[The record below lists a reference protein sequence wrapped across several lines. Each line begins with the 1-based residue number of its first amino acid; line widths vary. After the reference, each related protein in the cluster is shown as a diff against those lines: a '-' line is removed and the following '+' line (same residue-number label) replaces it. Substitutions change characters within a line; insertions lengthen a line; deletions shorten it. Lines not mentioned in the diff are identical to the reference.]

1 MKITK
6 RIRILIAVFLSLFI
20 LQSIF
25 LLITLVDNST
35 KIDTSEFEEFR
46 NILLNM
52 QLVFLFLFFIVSVIY
67 FFFIP
72 VFLRR
77 SLKDSSHIIDEISR
91 GNYKIDINEYDY
103 KKRND
108 PEIVK
113 IIMAMQKMIN
123 VILSFDQAK
132 KEKIIEHYSRLN
144 SIMRIVDSGIV
155 ILKLDGEISFV
166 SDVASE
172 HFPGLVRDVNLI
184 SNGFNPEIE
193 NNIKKYAM
201 SVLKSRSQQSD
212 QQFFFPSQKRHLNLK
227 SSIVRNESGE
237 AIGAVIAIQS
247 IEKKKVE
254 KTEHA

>member
-6 RIRILIAVFLSLFI
+6 RIRILIMVFLSLFI
-20 LQSIF
+20 LQSVF

-35 KIDTSEFEEFR
+35 KIDSQEFEDFK
-46 NILLNM
+46 NIVINL
-52 QLVFLFLFFIVSVIY
+52 QLVFMFLFFFVSVIY

-77 SLKDSSHIIDEISR
+77 SLRDTDHIINEISR

-113 IIMAMQKMIN
+113 IIMSMQKMIN

-144 SIMRIVDSGIV
+144 SIMRILDSGIV

-172 HFPGLVRDVNLI
+172 HFPGLEQDINLI
-184 SNGFNPEIE
+184 SNGFSPEIE

-201 SVLKSRSQQSD
+201 IVLKSRSQQAD